1 MQYLDTEHG
10 RSGGEGVI
18 VLGYPIVMNSPK
30 TGLKEK
36 ELATLKDITCD
47 KISVRCS

>member
-10 RSGGEGVI
+10 RSRGEGVI

-36 ELATLKDITCD
+36 KDIICD